1 MCRGGCAAVQ
11 NGFNVHSSLLVVLLA
26 AGLGTGLAIVASAWL
41 GSKSLSKTLGPMVSL
56 STGVL
61 LGASLLHL
69 LPEALDRGM
78 DYHDLFTWLLA
89 GLLLF
94 FVLEKFALL
103 RHSHHHE
110 HDGHD
115 HHHGFDRH
123 EAGRGGMLIL
133 VGDSIHNFA
142 DGWLIASAFLVDE
155 KLGLL
160 TTLSIALHEIPQ
172 QTGDFLVLLN
182 AGLTRAKAL
191 KLMAIAGGA
200 ALLGALLGYTVL
212 AQVPDVLPIALVL
225 ASSSFLYV
233 AVADLIPQMQQRG
246 ALREGMSQLAF
257 ISLGV
262 VLVAYLASILH
273 HHAH

>member
-1 MCRGGCAAVQ
+1 M
-11 NGFNVHSSLLVVLLA
+11 HTSLFIVLLA
-26 AGLGTGLAIVASAWL
+26 SGLGTAVAILASAWL
-41 GSKSLSKTLGPMVSL
+41 GSKSLSRSLGPMVSL

-61 LGASLLHL
+61 LGAALLHL

-78 DYHDLFTWLLA
+78 NYHHLFKWLLA
-89 GLLLF
+89 GLLFF

-115 HHHGFDRH
+115 HHHGFDKH
-123 EAGRGGMLIL
+123 EAGKGGLLIL

-160 TTLSIALHEIPQ
+160 TTISIALHEIPQ
-172 QTGDFLVLLN
+172 QTGDFLVLIN
-182 AGLTRAKAL
+182 AGFTRAKAL
-191 KLMAIAGGA
+191 KLMAFAGCA

-212 AQVPDVLPIALVL
+212 AQFPDALPVALVL
-225 ASSSFLYV
+225 ASASFLYV

-246 ALREGMSQLAF
+246 AVKEGFSQLLF
-257 ISLGV
+257 ISAGV

-273 HHAH
+273 HHPH